1 MSYLLV
7 CALAFSLTAIRKVT
21 LDTLS
26 IFTSKNPKQKSG
38 GIPERAA
45 KATPMLKIEP
55 DSIVVIVALLTNHF
69 F

>member
-7 CALAFSLTAIRKVT
+7 CASAFSLTVIRKVT

-26 IFTSKNPKQKSG
+26 IFTSKNSKQKSG

-45 KATPMLKIEP
+45 KPTPMLKIEP
-55 DSIVVIVALLTNHF
+55 DSIVAIVALLTNHF